1 MRGLAPP
8 LTEHRLHFVHQ
19 AFDILDKTGDG
30 VVTIE
35 DLQGTYDPS
44 WHPDVKEGTADPE
57 KVLRKLLD
65 QFDTGDVKDGIVTIE
80 EFEEY
85 YQNLSA
91 SIDDDVYFELMMRN
105 AWHIEGGEGAAAN
118 TTNKRVLVT
127 GRDGKQRVGKYSKR
141 RRASIAY
148 MESTVVTVVDISMTP
163 PCVKPVSV
171 S

>member
-127 GRDGKQRVGKYSKR
+127 GRDGKQRVGK
-141 RRASIAY
+141 
-148 MESTVVTVVDISMTP
+148 
-163 PCVKPVSV
+163 
-171 S
+171 